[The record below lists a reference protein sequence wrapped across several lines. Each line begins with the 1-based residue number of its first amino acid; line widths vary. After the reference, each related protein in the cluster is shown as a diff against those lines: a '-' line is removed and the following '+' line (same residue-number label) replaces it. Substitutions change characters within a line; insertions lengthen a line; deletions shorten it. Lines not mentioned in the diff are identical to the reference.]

1 MKTLAQ
7 LLRPLAATATLT
19 LAAAC
24 GGDETQAVEDHDPA
38 TFAILKDSAEVAN
51 AALTLT
57 QGETVTIQFKFFN
70 AAGEDLDD
78 IEGSHFAGLV
88 FTPTTLAT
96 ATRVTGHNYR
106 FEVTGGAPAA
116 GSAVVSF
123 GHDAEAD
130 EVSFP
135 AMAITVEPA
144 GPPASARTP

>member
-1 MKTLAQ
+1 MKTFAQ
-7 LLRPLAATATLT
+7 LIRPIAATATLT

-24 GGDETQAVEDHDPA
+24 GGEETQAVDDHDPA
-38 TFAILKDSAEVAN
+38 TFVILQDGVEVSN
-51 AALTLT
+51 AGLTLT
-57 QGETVTIQFKFFN
+57 EGETVTIQFKFFN

-88 FTPTTLAT
+88 FTPASLAT
-96 ATRVTGHNYR
+96 ATRDTDHHYR
-106 FEVTGGAPAA
+106 FEVAAGAAGA

-135 AMAITVEPA
+135 AMTITVDPVP
-144 GPPASARTP
+144 GASTRTP